1 MIRGYLSLFCQ
12 SIVHLKAYLD
22 VDTDQEHL
30 YRLARSA
37 LGHNSLPDLKK
48 KVGIKEVQILE

>member
-12 SIVHLKAYLD
+12 SIVHLKAYSD
-22 VDTDQEHL
+22 VDTDQDYVNHL
-30 YRLARSA
+30 EGSA
-37 LGHNSLPDLKK
+37 LRHNSLHDLKK

>member
-12 SIVHLKAYLD
+12 SIIHLKANSD
-22 VDTDQEHL
+22 VDTDQDYVNHL
-30 YRLARSA
+30 EESA
-37 LGHNSLPDLKK
+37 LRHNVLHGLKK